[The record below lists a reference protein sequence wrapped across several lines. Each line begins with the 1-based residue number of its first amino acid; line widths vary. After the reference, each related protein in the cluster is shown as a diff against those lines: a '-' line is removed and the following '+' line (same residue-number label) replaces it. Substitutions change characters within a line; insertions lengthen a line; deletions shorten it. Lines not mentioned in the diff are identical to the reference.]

1 VYSGNY
7 GLTLQLIPM
16 LLGFF
21 TYKLAVI
28 GRQGLQVWIVA
39 RGGGGRAR
47 GALGACEGGCR
58 CAAAQTA
65 VGRQRETMKS

>member
-1 VYSGNY
+1 VYAANA

-28 GRQGLQVWIVA
+28 GRQGL
-39 RGGGGRAR
+39 
-47 GALGACEGGCR
+47 
-58 CAAAQTA
+58 A
-65 VGRQRETMKS
+65 VGG